1 MTRLNTLFCLRVTWL
16 AAILACATQCFSQDF
31 YSVPPVDAPELA
43 PRGIYG
49 VGVRTENVSN
59 PGQVDIL
66 NFDKSTNKAPLVDRP
81 LVLEIWYPA
90 TIPTGQAEQTTYA
103 MAMSGGNPAQ
113 PSKNFDITGKALRNA
128 APVAKKFPLVV
139 VSHGYP
145 GSRYFLSY
153 LGENLASKGF
163 VVVAIDHT
171 DSVFG
176 AVKPF
181 PSTLLN
187 RASDQLFTIDAVEK
201 LSRTAGH
208 FLNGVV
214 DDSRVAIIGY
224 SMGGYGALAS
234 AGAGYSKIALAQKI
248 IPGGYLENWTAGSA
262 SYKSKLRSELK
273 AFVAIAPWGAQP
285 PFNSWDAEGLS
296 GIHIPAL
303 VIAGDQDDVSDYGPG
318 IKPAFEKMT
327 NSDRCLLVYENG
339 RHNVGGNPP
348 PPEALSDFTT
358 REFFDE
364 SVWRKDRIMAIN
376 EHFITAFL
384 QLYLN
389 GDESRRAYLHVAPE
403 KSNDGTWPLKQ
414 GESVGGKFSD
424 GANYWKGFQRR
435 WAVGLEMHC
444 SSAAH

>member
-1 MTRLNTLFCLRVTWL
+1 MGKPTILFCLQAMFL
-16 AAILACATQCFSQDF
+16 AGIFICAAQSFSQDF

-43 PRGIYG
+43 SRGTYS
-49 VGVRTENVSN
+49 VGVRTEKISN
-59 PGQVDIL
+59 PAQIDIL
-66 NFDKSTNKAPLVDRP
+66 NFDKATNKAPVYDRP
-81 LVLEIWYPA
+81 LTLEIWYPA
-90 TIPTGQAEQTTYA
+90 SIPTGQAEQTNYVMA
-103 MAMSGGNPAQ
+103 MAGKTPSQPA
-113 PSKNFDITGKALRNA
+113 KTFNITGKALRDA
-128 APVAKKFPLVV
+128 APAAKKFPLVV
-139 VSHGYP
+139 ISHGYP

-171 DSVFG
+171 DSVLG
-176 AVKPF
+176 AIKPF

-187 RASDQLFTIDAVEK
+187 RANDQLFTIDAVEK
-201 LSRTAGH
+201 LSRTQGH

-234 AGAGYSKIALAQKI
+234 AGAGFSKQGMAQNI
-248 IPGGYLENWTAGSA
+248 VPGGYLENWTAGNTN
-262 SYKSKLRSELK
+262 YKSKLRNELK
-273 AFVAIAPWGAQP
+273 AVVAISPWGAQP
-285 PFNSWDAEGLS
+285 PFNSWDAEGLA
-296 GIHIPAL
+296 GIRIPML
-303 VIAGDQDDVSDYGPG
+303 VIAGDQDDVSDYAAG

-327 NSDRCLLVYENG
+327 NSDRCLLVYENA
-339 RHNVGGNPP
+339 RHNIGGNPP
-348 PPEALSDFTT
+348 PPEALVDFTT
-358 REFFDE
+358 REYFDE
-364 SVWRKDRIMAIN
+364 PNWRKDRIMAIN

-424 GANYWKGFQRR
+424 GTNYWKGFQRR

-444 SSAAH
+444 STPAH

>member
-1 MTRLNTLFCLRVTWL
+1 M
-16 AAILACATQCFSQDF
+16 
-31 YSVPPVDAPELA
+31 PPVDAPELA

-113 PSKNFDITGKALRNA
+113 PSKNFGITGKALRNA

-208 FLNGVV
+208 
-214 DDSRVAIIGY
+214 
-224 SMGGYGALAS
+224 
-234 AGAGYSKIALAQKI
+234 
-248 IPGGYLENWTAGSA
+248 
-262 SYKSKLRSELK
+262 
-273 AFVAIAPWGAQP
+273 
-285 PFNSWDAEGLS
+285 
-296 GIHIPAL
+296 
-303 VIAGDQDDVSDYGPG
+303 
-318 IKPAFEKMT
+318 
-327 NSDRCLLVYENG
+327 
-339 RHNVGGNPP
+339 
-348 PPEALSDFTT
+348 
-358 REFFDE
+358 
-364 SVWRKDRIMAIN
+364 
-376 EHFITAFL
+376 
-384 QLYLN
+384 
-389 GDESRRAYLHVAPE
+389 
-403 KSNDGTWPLKQ
+403 
-414 GESVGGKFSD
+414 
-424 GANYWKGFQRR
+424 
-435 WAVGLEMHC
+435 C
-444 SSAAH
+444 SSRGVPSSINRLL